1 MSYSEIQQQL
11 AQSAT
16 VRLFRSDQAA
26 LILGFFNAMFRER
39 KLLIVSESDLIE
51 HLAEFLEDL
60 NLGDDQDAVPE
71 GPVRAEHNEQLSF
84 FEKKAAQLMLRWC
97 NQGYLRNTLS
107 PQGETLY
114 ELTPESEK
122 ALQWLDSLEKQAFV
136 ATESRLKDIVS
147 KLRELVEQSSADPDL
162 RIRELEARKASIDKE
177 IVQIR
182 SAQSVRTFDDYQ
194 IKSRFLDITRQA
206 QHLLSDFREVEANFR
221 GLTRD
226 IYQQHMELR
235 GGKGQILRYAFDA
248 LNALKD
254 SDQGKSFYAFW
265 DFLLMTSS
273 QQELQELTDQVHDLL
288 QERQIGYE
296 DSFLRHLRSYL
307 HQAAQKVLDSN
318 DRMAERL
325 SRIITDTDPAESRQM
340 KETIARIK
348 ELAVKLASTDY
359 GPEQFLELELN
370 PDIQMPMERRLS
382 LEPEEPVFLDQ
393 PDSEDLYEG
402 DPPEALEYLFNAF
415 FVDKSAVRERIEAL
429 LENHPEWS
437 LKDILAQFP
446 IQQGLPEVFA
456 YLSLATQRDGVS
468 NSGRTLIP
476 FDFERQRALLM
487 PEVRFKRD

>member
-11 AQSAT
+11 SQSAT
-16 VRLFRSDQAA
+16 VRLFRSDHAA

-60 NLGDDQDAVPE
+60 NLADEQDAVPE
-71 GPVRAEHNEQLSF
+71 GPVRSEQNEQLSF
-84 FEKKAAQLMLRWC
+84 FEKKAAQLILRWC

-122 ALQWLDSLEKQAFV
+122 ALQWLDSLEKQDFV

-162 RIRELEARKASIDKE
+162 RIRELESRKASIDKE
-177 IVQIR
+177 IARIR
-182 SAQSVRTFDDYQ
+182 NEQSVRTFDDYQ

-359 GPEQFLELELN
+359 GPEQFFQLELN
-370 PDIQMPMERRLS
+370 PEVQIPMERRLS
-382 LEPEEPVFLDQ
+382 LEPEEPIFLDQ

-429 LENHPEWS
+429 LESHPEWS

-446 IQQGLPEVFA
+446 IQQGLPEIFA

-468 NSGRTLIP
+468 SSGRTLIP

-487 PEVRFKRD
+487 PDVRFKRD